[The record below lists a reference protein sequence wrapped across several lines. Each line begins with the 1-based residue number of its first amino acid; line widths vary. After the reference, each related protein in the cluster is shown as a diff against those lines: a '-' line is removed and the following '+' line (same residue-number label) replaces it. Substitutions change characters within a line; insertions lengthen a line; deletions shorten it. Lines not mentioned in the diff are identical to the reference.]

1 MSNVTEE
8 MVLEKLSSLH
18 DPDLGRDIV
27 SLGFVKNVRVCAPI
41 VSCDIELASPVS
53 SAKNRLQKD
62 AEAALRAIPGVER
75 ANVRMTWSVSEA
87 PDASQRVLPG
97 GQTTPAPSKPPGVK
111 NLIAVASGKGGV
123 GKSTVA
129 ANLALALA
137 EAGARVGLCDADVY
151 GPSQGTMFGLSDQPE
166 ADSERRLV
174 PLESRGVRIMSMG
187 LLTSKETPVIWRGPM
202 ATRLI
207 QQFLSGVAWGEL
219 DYLVIDLPPGTGD
232 VQLTLTQSVPLT
244 GAVIVTTPQDVAR
257 TIAEKG
263 LRMFQPVSVPVLGVI
278 ENMSYFVCSHC
289 HEKTFIFREGGGMQ
303 TADELGIPFLGGV
316 PIDPEVAIAGDE
328 GVPIVARNPASPA
341 AVAYRE
347 IAAKVAS
354 AVARVNFESASTRR
368 PKELIAEERA
378 LRVLW
383 NDGAESLYPYDF
395 LRNHCPCA
403 LCVDEWTGKRKSLM
417 LLLPSNFRPMKID
430 PVGNYAVQVFW
441 SDGHNSGI
449 YSFRYLKGLE
459 EKIKKKA

>member
-1 MSNVTEE
+1 
-8 MVLEKLSSLH
+8 
-18 DPDLGRDIV
+18 
-27 SLGFVKNVRVCAPI
+27 
-41 VSCDIELASPVS
+41 
-53 SAKNRLQKD
+53 
-62 AEAALRAIPGVER
+62 
-75 ANVRMTWSVSEA
+75 
-87 PDASQRVLPG
+87 
-97 GQTTPAPSKPPGVK
+97 
-111 NLIAVASGKGGV
+111 
-123 GKSTVA
+123 
-129 ANLALALA
+129 
-137 EAGARVGLCDADVY
+137 
-151 GPSQGTMFGLSDQPE
+151 
-166 ADSERRLV
+166 
-174 PLESRGVRIMSMG
+174 MSMG

-232 VQLTLTQSVPLT
+232 VQLTLTQSVPLA

-289 HEKTFIFREGGGMQ
+289 HEKTFIFREGGGTQ
-303 TADELGIPFLGGV
+303 IAAELGIPFLGGV

-328 GVPIVARNPASPA
+328 GVPIVARNPASPV

-403 LCVDEWTGKRKSLM
+403 LCVDEWTGKRKSLI

-430 PVGNYAVQVFW
+430 PVGNYAVQVSW

-449 YSFRYLKGLE
+449 YSFRYLKDLE
-459 EKIKKKA
+459 EKITKKA

>member
-1 MSNVTEE
+1 MSEVTEQA
-8 MVLEKLSSLH
+8 VFEKLSSLH

-27 SLGFVKNVRVCAPI
+27 SLGFVKNLRICAPI
-41 VSCDIELASPVS
+41 VSLDIELANPA
-53 SAKNRLQKD
+53 SAAKERLREA
-62 AEAALRAIPGVER
+62 AEAALREIPGVEQ
-75 ANVRMTWSVSEA
+75 AHVRMTWTVTEA
-87 PDASQRVLPG
+87 PEASQRVLPG
-97 GQTTPAPSKPPGVK
+97 GQTMPAPQKPPGLK

-129 ANLALALA
+129 ANLALALR
-137 EAGARVGLCDADVY
+137 EAGALVGLLDADVY
-151 GPSQGTMFGLSDQPE
+151 GPSQATMFGLSGQPE
-166 ADSERRLV
+166 VDGERRMI
-174 PLESRGVRIMSMG
+174 PLESHRVKIMSMG

-263 LRMFQPVSVPVLGVI
+263 LRMFQPVQVPVLGVI

-289 HEKTFIFREGGGMQ
+289 RERTFIFREGGGKQ
-303 TADELGIPFLGGV
+303 IAEELGIPFLGGI
-316 PIDPEVAIAGDE
+316 PIDPEVVLAGDE
-328 GVPIVARNPASPA
+328 GVPIVARNPSSPA
-341 AVAYRE
+341 ALAYRE

-354 AVARVNFESASTRR
+354 AVARANFESASASR
-368 PKELIAEERA
+368 PKEMIGEAKE
-378 LRVLW
+378 LRIIW
-383 NDGAESLYPYDF
+383 NDGSESTYPYDF

-403 LCVDEWTGKRKSLM
+403 LCVDEWTGKRRSLI
-417 LLLPSNFRPMKID
+417 LLLPSNFRPMKVD
-430 PVGNYAVQVFW
+430 PVGNYAVQISW

-449 YSFRYLKGLE
+449 YSFRYLKELE
-459 EKIKKKA
+459 EERKKK

>member
-1 MSNVTEE
+1 MSNVTEQA
-8 MVLEKLSSLH
+8 VLEKLSSLH

-27 SLGFVKNVRVCAPI
+27 SLGFVKNVRICAPI
-41 VSCDIELASPVS
+41 VSCDIELANPAST
-53 SAKNRLQKD
+53 AKDRLRKE
-62 AEAALRAIPGVER
+62 AEAALREIEGVEQ
-75 ANVRMTWSVSEA
+75 ANVKMTWAVSSA
-87 PDASQRVLPG
+87 PEASQRILPG
-97 GQTTPAPSKPPGVK
+97 GQTMPAPQKPKGVK
-111 NLIAVASGKGGV
+111 NLIAIASGKGGV

-129 ANLALALA
+129 ANLALALR
-137 EAGARVGLCDADVY
+137 ETGALVGLCDADVY
-151 GPSQGTMFGLSDQPE
+151 GPSQGTMFGLTEKPE
-166 ADSERRLV
+166 ADAERRLI
-174 PLESRGVRIMSMG
+174 PLESHGVKIMSMG

-207 QQFLSGVAWGEL
+207 QQFLSGVAWGDL

-289 HEKTFIFREGGGMQ
+289 QEKTFIFREGGGKRISE
-303 TADELGIPFLGGV
+303 ELGIPFLGSI
-316 PIDPEVAIAGDE
+316 PIDPEVVLAGDE
-328 GVPIVARNPASPA
+328 GVPIVARNPAAPA
-341 AVAYRE
+341 ALAYRD
-347 IAAKVAS
+347 IAARIAS
-354 AVARVNFESASTRR
+354 AVARVNFESAAARH
-368 PKELIAEERA
+368 PKEMTAEARE
-378 LRVLW
+378 LRILW
-383 NDGAESLYPYDF
+383 TDGSESAYPYDF

-403 LCVDEWTGKRKSLM
+403 LCVDEWTGKRRSLI

-430 PVGNYAVQVFW
+430 PVGNYAIQIGW

-449 YSFRYLKGLE
+449 YSFRYLKELE
-459 EKIKKKA
+459 EELRKK

>member
-1 MSNVTEE
+1 MSNVTEQA
-8 MVLEKLSSLH
+8 VLEKLSSLH

-27 SLGFVKNVRVCAPI
+27 SLGFVKNVRICAPI
-41 VSCDIELASPVS
+41 VSCDIELANPAST
-53 SAKNRLQKD
+53 AKDRLRKE
-62 AEAALRAIPGVER
+62 AEAALREIEGVEQ
-75 ANVRMTWSVSEA
+75 ANVKMTWAVSSA
-87 PDASQRVLPG
+87 PEASQRILPG
-97 GQTTPAPSKPPGVK
+97 GQTMPAPQKPKGVK
-111 NLIAVASGKGGV
+111 NLIAIASGKGGV

-129 ANLALALA
+129 ANLALALR
-137 EAGARVGLCDADVY
+137 ETGALVGLCDADVY
-151 GPSQGTMFGLSDQPE
+151 GPSQGTMFGLTEKPE
-166 ADSERRLV
+166 ADAERRLI
-174 PLESRGVRIMSMG
+174 PLESHGVKIMSMG

-207 QQFLSGVAWGEL
+207 QQFLSGVAWGDL

-289 HEKTFIFREGGGMQ
+289 QEKTFIFREGGGKRIS
-303 TADELGIPFLGGV
+303 DELGIPFLGSI
-316 PIDPEVAIAGDE
+316 PIDPEVVLAGDE
-328 GVPIVARNPASPA
+328 GVPIVARNPAAPA
-341 AVAYRE
+341 ALAYRD
-347 IAAKVAS
+347 IAARIAS
-354 AVARVNFESASTRR
+354 AVARVNFESAAARH
-368 PKELIAEERA
+368 PKEMTAEARE
-378 LRVLW
+378 LRILW
-383 NDGAESLYPYDF
+383 TDGSESAYPYDF

-403 LCVDEWTGKRKSLM
+403 LCVDEWTGKRRSLI

-430 PVGNYAVQVFW
+430 PVGNYAIQIGW

-449 YSFRYLKGLE
+449 YSFRYLKELE
-459 EKIKKKA
+459 EELRKK